1 MGLEMVVIVGIGC
14 ALEEAVHWDAPH
26 IRDWGALSV
35 ELGRMNPRG
44 RCAPAES
51 GGNDLR
57 QH

>member
-1 MGLEMVVIVGIGC
+1 MVVIVGIGC